1 MFQFTIDNQTITVYP
16 EHQCFHNT
24 QNSNLYQTIFAP
36 SVSRDII
43 LSNLA
48 KFDISV
54 SANRHTPNTSGV
66 SSVPIR
72 PVKLPFILL
81 INGPGRSGK
90 DSFVDI
96 IGDYLSKK
104 DYPTRVCS
112 VSTVDKIYAGMN
124 AILSND
130 DREEVQQQIQSKSDQ
145 WRQFMHELK
154 MSWSKFCDGPYQYIL
169 REIYHSIY
177 NNIEYSVSNPV
188 EFVTVMTR
196 EPDEIYRMIDQFTS
210 IGLMVFSI
218 FIDGITKST
227 DYKNDCDSKV
237 DGNYDIYFTNNLNQ
251 FDMFKEQVIQF
262 VDVLDSYWSETYSDC
277 LCTITN
283 TMSQSDTQ
291 TNN

>member
-1 MFQFTIDNQTITVYP
+1 MFQFTVDNQTITVYP
-16 EHQCFHNT
+16 EHGQRSDDALF
-24 QNSNLYQTIFAP
+24 QTVFVP
-36 SVSRDII
+36 TVLRDII
-43 LSNLA
+43 LSKIGQA
-48 KFDISV
+48 GFDV
-54 SANRHTPNTSGV
+54 SASRHTPNTSGI
-66 SSVPIR
+66 SSIPIR
-72 PVKLPFILL
+72 SVKLPFILL

-96 IGDYLSKK
+96 IGDCLSKK

-124 AILSND
+124 AILEGEA
-130 DREEVQQQIQSKSDQ
+130 RIEIQKQIQAKADQ

-177 NNIEYSVSNPV
+177 NNIEYSMSNPI

-196 EPDEIYRMIDQFTS
+196 EPDEIYRMIDHFTTM
-210 IGLMVFSI
+210 GLMTFSI
-218 FIDGITKST
+218 FIDGITKSS
-227 DYKNDCDSKV
+227 DYKNDCDSNV

-251 FDMFKEQVIQF
+251 FDMFKKHVVQF
-262 VDVLDSYWSETYSDC
+262 VDILDSYWSETYSDC

-283 TMSQSDTQ
+283 NMSQSDAQ